1 MGDEA
6 EAAEAAD
13 LMAKL
18 GMDGAVESDEEEESM
33 DPEEMLEKV
42 CWNNFFRK
50 NCRKSRRS

>member
-6 EAAEAAD
+6 EAAEAAA

-42 CWNNFFRK
+42 C
-50 NCRKSRRS
+50 